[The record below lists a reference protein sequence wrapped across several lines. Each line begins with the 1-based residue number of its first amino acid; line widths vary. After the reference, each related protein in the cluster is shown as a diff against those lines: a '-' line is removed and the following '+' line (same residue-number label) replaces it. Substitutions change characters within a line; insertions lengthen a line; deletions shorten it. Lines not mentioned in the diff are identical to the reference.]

1 VKSSEVGTKFRIN
14 FNKHLL
20 LGLDIGKCVSM
31 RPNGLARESKVQY
44 LGAHDVSKAQVN
56 WRKHNRKYFTV
67 GQYIMRVRM
76 YLTE

>member
-1 VKSSEVGTKFRIN
+1 MKSSEVGTKFRIN

-44 LGAHDVSKAQVN
+44 LGAHDVSKAQ
-56 WRKHNRKYFTV
+56 
-67 GQYIMRVRM
+67 
-76 YLTE
+76 E